1 MDKFFAKSPVSL
13 SPSDLHLTGVA
24 SMLIACKY
32 QEVYP
37 LRLQTF
43 YEKIGHKKLSIADIK
58 RRESE
63 ILQAIDYD
71 LSSSSLLEFI

>member
-1 MDKFFAKSPVSL
+1 
-13 SPSDLHLTGVA
+13 
-24 SMLIACKY
+24 MLIACKY